1 MKCNEEKIKIE
12 NKKKLL
18 VSAIDHTN
26 LVAAASSKDVAL
38 LCEQAAEHGFAAVC
52 INPWHVRHAAL
63 LLKGTEVK
71 VATVVGFPLGA
82 NTMASK
88 AYEAGEAVAN
98 GAVEIDYVINIAAL
112 KEGMDSY
119 IAEELSQVRCAA
131 GGALLKVILETALLS
146 DEEKRKAALFALDAG
161 ADMVKTSTGFNGGA
175 TVADVVLLRE
185 TVPQLGIKA
194 SGGIREADFA
204 LQLLA
209 AGAVRLGTSNAV
221 KIIQELESLS

>member
-1 MKCNEEKIKIE
+1 MKCNEEKIEIE
-12 NKKKLL
+12 NKRKLL

-26 LVAAASSKDVAL
+26 LNATASREEVAL

-52 INPWHVRHAAL
+52 INPWHVSHAAL
-63 LLKGTEVK
+63 LLKGTGVN

-88 AYEAGEAVAN
+88 AFEAGEAVAN
-98 GAVEIDYVINIAAL
+98 GAEEIDYVINIAAL
-112 KEGMDSY
+112 KEGMESY
-119 IAEELSQVRCAA
+119 IAEELSNVRRAA
-131 GGALLKVILETALLS
+131 EGALLKVILETALLS
-146 DEEKRKAALFALDAG
+146 DEEKRKGALIALDVG
-161 ADMVKTSTGFNGGA
+161 ADMVKTSTGFSGGA

-194 SGGIREADFA
+194 SGGIREASFA

-221 KIIQELESLS
+221 KILQQLEALS